1 MQNPIA
7 LIEAHQK
14 RVDEKNGALE
24 LPPTGMSLDLLRMVY
39 RNSSI
44 PLSTRIRCAIAALP
58 HEFPRLQVTAQI
70 QDSDLATLL
79 DERIKR
85 MEQINNGGMIEAKPV
100 PEIEMKPPKPHIND
114 RRFRRI

>member
-1 MQNPIA
+1 MDGMPRFASIEPIRVQ
-7 LIEAHQK
+7 EAP
-14 RVDEKNGALE
+14 LE
-24 LPPTGMSLDLLRMVY
+24 LEPKGMSLDLLRMVY

-44 PLSTRIRCAIAALP
+44 PLSSRIRCAVAALP

-70 QDSDLATLL
+70 QDNDLATLL

-85 MEQINNGGMIEAKPV
+85 MEQINNGGIIEAKPV
-100 PEIEMKPPKPHIND
+100 PQVETKLPKHIND